1 MSYVEYSHLLF
12 EISQRLD
19 QLNQHGHLLFMCRRY
34 VASRPED
41 IPDALSLFRELEE
54 QNNLAIDKVE
64 LLTDLLKG
72 VGEWSLFQKVRK
84 FEDKRKEYKE
94 LLKQISR
101 ALDESNQ
108 LQRLISVC
116 TARETLEENE
126 RNTQTARIF
135 FEKLERRGL
144 FEFGRLDFLK
154 GILSETERRD
164 LVKKVQDFEKRRIDE
179 DEFERRKGNDYL
191 VHCNSYFAAFFC
203 GKVSKT
209 LCSNNVHR
217 VTMICY
223 IFIRTQHL
231 NPVLSVNCNSPA

>member
-1 MSYVEYSHLLF
+1 MSNVEYSHLLF

-19 QLNQHGHLLFMCRRY
+19 LLDQHEHLLFMCRRY
-34 VASRPED
+34 LASRPED

-54 QNNLAIDKVE
+54 QNYLAIDQVE
-64 LLTDLLKG
+64 LLTELLKG

-94 LLKQISR
+94 LLEQISR

-108 LQRLISVC
+108 LQQLISVC
-116 TARETLEENE
+116 TAKETLDENE
-126 RNTQTARIF
+126 RNTQTALIL

-144 FEFGRLDFLK
+144 FAFGRLDFLK
-154 GILSETERRD
+154 GILLGIERQD

-191 VHCNSYFAAFFC
+191 VLCNFYFAAFFA
-203 GKVSKT
+203 GKY
-209 LCSNNVHR
+209 LR
-217 VTMICY
+217 VFAQIAS
-223 IFIRTQHL
+223 IE
-231 NPVLSVNCNSPA
+231 